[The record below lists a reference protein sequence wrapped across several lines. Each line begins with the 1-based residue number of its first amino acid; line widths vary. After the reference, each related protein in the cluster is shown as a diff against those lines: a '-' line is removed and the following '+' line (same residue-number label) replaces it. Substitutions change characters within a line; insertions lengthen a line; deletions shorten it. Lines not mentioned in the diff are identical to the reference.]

1 MSATRDAFFRETVSR
16 VIPEGRRLGL
26 VIGIDAYGDDSGIP
40 RLSAAVAD
48 ARVIHAAMIDPECG
62 RFAQELTTV
71 LTDAQATDSAIR
83 VALEK
88 LRKSATR
95 DDEVWF
101 FYAGHAVLVD
111 GEHRLLPA
119 NAQSEFLDATTVH
132 FAELFRK
139 IQCRRKIVFLD
150 CCHAGAADASTRHV
164 HDVEEV
170 FKSYQASGTITYC
183 SSEGDQKSVEL
194 EEVGHG
200 AFTYWLERGLR
211 GEADAD
217 GSGVVTSDELWR
229 YVCIHVEADAKRLTG
244 HTQTPRLKADTSG
257 AFALSVN
264 AKAVR
269 RRVEDEER
277 KVAEA
282 SAIAARLDADRR
294 TLREML
300 GEDDVENLSTDELK
314 AAIRALEADSP
325 PAKQIRKAVETYRV
339 SADIGDTT
347 ARVRGALSTRPVA
360 SSPGT
365 AVAPPP
371 IVNPPVDPAS
381 EEAKKEAKK
390 EVRAP
395 ESDRRPAPKPKPA
408 LLEPPAVPQARLRT
422 ATYVGIAAALIV
434 AVVIG
439 SVMLDEP
446 AMSPAPPPTVTTSA
460 PIPEPAMS
468 PAPPPTVTT
477 SAPIPAPALAAD
489 SLNKPIWIKGGMFQM
504 GRSGGDP
511 DEQPQ
516 HQVNVSG
523 FWMQQHEVT
532 NEEYQRFDATRRFPA
547 GQKRFPVSNVTWAE
561 ASAYAKSRSGRLP
574 TEAEW
579 EFAARGTSGRTYPW
593 GNAAPTCAL
602 AQFGGCE
609 PRMIIAVMSRPLG
622 ATAEGVHD
630 LADSVYEWVS
640 DWKNNQYP
648 AGAATDPTGP
658 ATGVFRVLRGGWESS
673 GYDLRASNRNS
684 NPPDDALSV
693 IGFRVVWG
701 ALGGQE

>member
-1 MSATRDAFFRETVSR
+1 MSSTRDAFFKQTVSR

-48 ARVIHAAMIDPECG
+48 ARAIHAVMIDPECG
-62 RFAQELTTV
+62 RFAPELTTV

-83 VALEK
+83 VALER

-150 CCHAGAADASTRHV
+150 CCHAGAADANTRHV

-217 GSGVVTSDELWR
+217 GSGVVTSDELWQ
-229 YVCIHVEADAKRLTG
+229 YVCTHVEADARRLTG
-244 HTQTPRLKADTSG
+244 RTQTPRLKSDTSG

-264 AKAVR
+264 AKAVHR
-269 RRVEDEER
+269 RIEDEER

-282 SAIAARLDADRR
+282 AAIAAQLDADRR
-294 TLREML
+294 TLRELL
-300 GEDDVENLSTDELK
+300 GEDDVENLSTEELK
-314 AAIRALEADSP
+314 AAIRALAADSP
-325 PAKQIRKAVETYRV
+325 SAKQIRKALETYWGTRDV
-339 SADIGDTT
+339 GVAT
-347 ARVRGALSTRPVA
+347 AHIRGALSIGRG
-360 SSPGT
+360 SPSGN
-365 AVAPPP
+365 AAPAPPLSTP
-371 IVNPPVDPAS
+371 R
-381 EEAKKEAKK
+381 AK
-390 EVRAP
+390 RAVLP
-395 ESDRRPAPKPKPA
+395 LESDRRPAPIPTPKPESP
-408 LLEPPAVPQARLRT
+408 EPPAFPPSRLRPV
-422 ATYVGIAAALIV
+422 TYIGAGVAVIV
-434 AVVIG
+434 ALVTWY
-439 SVMLDEP
+439 VMLDEP
-446 AMSPAPPPTVTTSA
+446 AMAIAPPVAAATNLA
-460 PIPEPAMS
+460 PMPRTITA
-468 PAPPPTVTT
+468 TR
-477 SAPIPAPALAAD
+477 PALAND
-489 SLNKPIWIKGGMFQM
+489 SLNKPIWIEGGTFEM
-504 GRSGGDP
+504 GDSAAAPGQGRP
-511 DEQPQ
+511 Y
-516 HQVNVSG
+516 QVTVSG

-532 NEEYQRFDATRRFPA
+532 NQEYRRFDPTHRFPA
-547 GQKRFPVSNVTWAE
+547 GHERFPVSVFNWAQ
-561 ASAYAKSRSGRLP
+561 ASAYAKSRGGRLP

-593 GNAAPTCAL
+593 GNASPTCAL
-602 AQFGGCE
+602 AQFEECE
-609 PRMIIAVMSRPLG
+609 TKGTIAVMSRQAG
-622 ATAEGVHD
+622 ATPEGVND
-630 LADSVYEWVS
+630 LAGNVWEWVS
-640 DWKNNQYP
+640 DWYVDQYP
-648 AGAATDPTGP
+648 AGVATDPTGP
-658 ATGVFRVLRGGWESS
+658 ATGAYRVLRGGSFYSYAS
-673 GYDLRASNRNS
+673 GLPASFR
-684 NPPDDALSV
+684 DANAPGLARKGV
-693 IGFRVVWG
+693 GFRVVWG
-701 ALGGQE
+701 APGPPL

>member
-16 VIPEGRRLGL
+16 VIPVGRRLGL

-446 AMSPAPPPTVTTSA
+446 AMSPAPPPKF
-460 PIPEPAMS
+460 
-468 PAPPPTVTT
+468 TT

-602 AQFGGCE
+602 AQFAGCE
-609 PRMIIAVMSRPLG
+609 PRGTIAVMSWPLG

-630 LADSVYEWVS
+630 LAGSVWEWVS
-640 DWKNNQYP
+640 DWYDQYP
-648 AGAATDPTGP
+648 DGDATDPTGP
-658 ATGVFRVLRGGWESS
+658 ATGTGDMRVLRGGSFNF
-673 GYDLRASNRNS
+673 RAPSLLGSYRFGDRPHVAADN
-684 NPPDDALSV
+684 